1 MKEKQTLS
9 LEQQKLQQQQQQ
21 QQIQSQPKKPVYQF
35 QPLDSTPPQQ
45 QAGGKVN
52 LMLHVFF
59 FNS

>member
-9 LEQQKLQQQQQQ
+9 LEQQQQQ

-52 LMLHVFF
+52 LCSMVFVQLV
-59 FNS
+59 NCA